1 MHLLGAVLAAVAAG
15 ATDQQY
21 LVMTLPSLR
30 QVAYVKLPDPTTRV
44 LVLSGLVAPKS
55 LAIDNALNR
64 LYVTDSAQLKV
75 FWYQLSIIGDKL
87 IQNGVQHIALEGVE
101 TNNIAVDGTGNMYF
115 SGKQILLP
123 PNTPTEGIWRNAAI
137 NLHTGATKVP
147 STIYSAGNT
156 GTPAGFAASSGV
168 ATDNLYVYW
177 GNSQNGKTQGTI
189 VRAPAGGGGTSVPLS
204 LEEESA
210 RAITL
215 TPTYM
220 FYTTETGIYGAQKM
234 KLDSSCAEG
243 ACVKISDKIEDA
255 QGIVWDGDGT
265 VYVADSTAGKIFSFP
280 AGSLEEHTLTEVVG
294 AAPRV
299 LGLAFISITAFA
311 RAAALAVI
319 LFAATW

>member
-1 MHLLGAVLAAVAAG
+1 MRLLGAVLAAVVAG
-15 ATDQQY
+15 STDQQY

-30 QVAYVKLPDPTTRV
+30 QIAYVKLPDPTLRV

-55 LAIDNALNR
+55 LAVDNALYR
-64 LYVTDSAQLKV
+64 LYVTDSAQQKV
-75 FWYQLSIIGDKL
+75 FWYQLSIVGDKL
-87 IQNGVQHIALEGVE
+87 IQNGVQHIALETVE

-115 SGKQILLP
+115 TGKQLLLP
-123 PNTPTEGIWRNAAI
+123 PNTPTEGVWRNAAI

-147 STIYSAGNT
+147 ATIYSGGNT
-156 GTPAGFAASSGV
+156 GAPPAFSASSGV

-177 GNSQNGKTQGTI
+177 GNAQGGKTSGTV
-189 VRAPAGGGGTSVPLS
+189 VRAPSGGGGTAVALT

-210 RAITL
+210 RNIAL

-220 FYTTETGIYGAQKM
+220 FYTTETGVYGAKKM
-234 KLDSSCAEG
+234 KLDSSCADG

-265 VYVADSTAGKIFSFP
+265 IYVADSTAGKVFSFP
-280 AGSLEEHTLTEVVG
+280 AGSLEEHTLTEVVP

-299 LGLAFISITAFA
+299 LGLAFVTITAFA
-311 RAAALAVI
+311 RSAAALL
-319 LFAATW
+319 LFAATC

>member
-1 MHLLGAVLAAVAAG
+1 MHLLGAVLAALVAG
-15 ATDQQY
+15 STDQQY

-30 QVAYVKLPDPTTRV
+30 QVAYVKLPDPTLRI

-55 LAIDNALNR
+55 LAIDNALYR
-64 LYVTDSAQLKV
+64 LYVTDSAQQKV

-87 IQNGVQHIALEGVE
+87 IQNGVQHIALETVE

-115 SGKQILLP
+115 SGKQLLLP

-156 GTPAGFAASSGV
+156 GSPAAFAASSGV

-189 VRAPAGGGGTSVPLS
+189 VRAPAGGGGTAVMLS
-204 LEEESA
+204 MEEESA
-210 RAITL
+210 RSITL

-220 FYTTETGIYGAQKM
+220 FYTTETGIYGAKKM
-234 KLDSSCAEG
+234 KLDSGCADG
-243 ACVKISDKIEDA
+243 ACVKISDKIDDA

-265 VYVADSTAGKIFSFP
+265 IYVADSTAGKVYSFP
-280 AGSLEEHTLTEVVG
+280 AGSLEEHELTEVVP

-299 LGLAFISITAFA
+299 LGLAFVTITSFA
-311 RAAALAVI
+311 RAAAALL
-319 LFAATW
+319 LFAATC

>member
-1 MHLLGAVLAAVAAG
+1 MTQGTVVRAPSGGGGAAVA
-15 ATDQQY
+15 
-21 LVMTLPSLR
+21 
-30 QVAYVKLPDPTTRV
+30 
-44 LVLSGLVAPKS
+44 
-55 LAIDNALNR
+55 
-64 LYVTDSAQLKV
+64 
-75 FWYQLSIIGDKL
+75 
-87 IQNGVQHIALEGVE
+87 
-101 TNNIAVDGTGNMYF
+101 
-115 SGKQILLP
+115 
-123 PNTPTEGIWRNAAI
+123 
-137 NLHTGATKVP
+137 
-147 STIYSAGNT
+147 
-156 GTPAGFAASSGV
+156 
-168 ATDNLYVYW
+168 
-177 GNSQNGKTQGTI
+177 
-189 VRAPAGGGGTSVPLS
+189 LS
-204 LEEESA
+204 LEEESC

-311 RAAALAVI
+311 RSAAALL
-319 LFAATW
+319 LFAATC